1 MFKLLNDKSKELLA
15 SKELWKQICGA
26 ILKPWRFISLTI
38 ALLLIVLYCK
48 PDLLGCSINNNI
60 INILQLRYFL
70 LVISISI
77 LIITISV
84 CNSLTNIFNLLR
96 EEKSITYSQIAI
108 LGAIGIWI
116 ISVIFI
122 LQIKDTDS
130 TEYIA
135 SVVVGLVLTWIF
147 QDSVKGAVAF
157 IHFRLHNLL
166 KIGDWIKIPKLNVDG
181 EIKRVTLSTITLCNW
196 DTTISTIPTSC
207 LQSEHFINLQN
218 MYEGKTYGRR
228 MMQTFTIDTGWI
240 HPVDAEEAAFLK
252 SGKHNIVDY
261 LPVEEI
267 NEGVLN
273 IHLYRLYLYH
283 WLMGNEH
290 VSQQPNLMVR
300 WTEQNDSGLTL
311 QVYAFLLDS
320 KLAAFEW
327 QQSHIME
334 HIVESMGWFG
344 LRLYQS
350 PSAYDASNSNI
361 YMAKAPADYKIE
373 NK

>member
-1 MFKLLNDKSKELLA
+1 
-15 SKELWKQICGA
+15 
-26 ILKPWRFISLTI
+26 
-38 ALLLIVLYCK
+38 
-48 PDLLGCSINNNI
+48 
-60 INILQLRYFL
+60 
-70 LVISISI
+70 
-77 LIITISV
+77 
-84 CNSLTNIFNLLR
+84 
-96 EEKSITYSQIAI
+96 
-108 LGAIGIWI
+108 
-116 ISVIFI
+116 
-122 LQIKDTDS
+122 
-130 TEYIA
+130 
-135 SVVVGLVLTWIF
+135 
-147 QDSVKGAVAF
+147 
-157 IHFRLHNLL
+157 
-166 KIGDWIKIPKLNVDG
+166 
-181 EIKRVTLSTITLCNW
+181 
-196 DTTISTIPTSC
+196 
-207 LQSEHFINLQN
+207 

-283 WLMGNEH
+283 WLMANSH

-300 WTEQNDSGLTL
+300 WIEQKDSGLTL
-311 QVYAFLLDS
+311 QVYAFLLES

-327 QQSHIME
+327 QQSRIME
-334 HIVESMGWFG
+334 HIVESMRWFG
-344 LRLYQS
+344 LCLYQS